1 MADKRSWR
9 PAGSRWRLRQD
20 RRSQPTMATHTL
32 PLQAPVQGA
41 PQTLIPR
48 IDTTPR
54 VVAFAQTT
62 AGKIAMLACAAV
74 LFYVR
79 GVRDPVVIVV
89 LAGIFFL
96 PRHTWSL
103 MAISGIYWIPSM
115 VKGGFGVNQRITGTV
130 LAVAIGALLW
140 MVVQRWPKSWVGRS
154 PRLTLLGVFGVTV
167 AAALVAPVGP
177 GSNVVWPLVQ
187 ALSACLWIFSFG
199 LTDRAVPDRALTDRA
214 PSDGALLDRT
224 DTALSQKTWSPRS
237 LWANAAMFFSFFP
250 TVFASTTPFFKRP
263 SAMRRMEAKNPEERA
278 VVQLRGLKLL
288 AWSILLSLV
297 WAILDTAS
305 AAIGI
310 PKLTDAIAASTAHHP
325 PAWYLCWASL
335 LDNFFDSALRL
346 AVWGN
351 TIVAGCRLA
360 GFRLLRNSYRPLQAR
375 TVVDFWNRYYYYFK
389 ELVADFFFYPVYM
402 RCFKKHPRVR
412 MLFATWV
419 AVGLGVPLFH
429 FVRDIDVVRELGVWR
444 AVTGYHV
451 FMVYATILGI
461 GIGISQIRKV
471 NAPRNLQ
478 GSFLRTRVLPI
489 AGVILFFCVVSV
501 FDELPPTA
509 PIREHLLFLTRLAG
523 WSV

>member
-1 MADKRSWR
+1 
-9 PAGSRWRLRQD
+9 
-20 RRSQPTMATHTL
+20 MATHTL

-48 IDTTPR
+48 IGTNPR

-79 GVRDPVVIVV
+79 GVRDPAVIIV

-96 PRHTWSL
+96 PRHTWTL

-115 VKGGFGVNQRITGTV
+115 VKGEFNVTQRITGTL
-130 LAVAIGALLW
+130 LAVVVAALLS
-140 MVVQRWPKSWVGRS
+140 MMVQRWPKSWVGRS
-154 PRLTLLGVFGVTV
+154 PRLALLGVFGATV
-167 AAALVAPVGP
+167 AAALGAPAGP
-177 GSNVVWPLVQ
+177 SSRVLWPLVQ
-187 ALSACLWIFSFG
+187 ALSACLWIFSF
-199 LTDRAVPDRALTDRA
+199 ALTDRA
-214 PSDGALLDRT
+214 PERT
-224 DTALSQKTWSPRS
+224 DTALSPKTWSPRI
-237 LWANAAMFFSFFP
+237 LWPSAAMFFSFFP

-278 VVQLRGLKLL
+278 IVQLKGLKLL

-335 LDNFFDSALRL
+335 LDGFLDSALRL
-346 AVWGN
+346 ALWGN
-351 TIVAGCRLA
+351 TVVAGCRLA
-360 GFRLLRNSYRPLQAR
+360 GFRLLRNSYRPLEAR

-429 FVRDIDVVRELGVWR
+429 FVRDIDVVREIGLWR

-451 FMVYATILGI
+451 FMCYATMLSI
-461 GIGISQIRKV
+461 GIGISQIRKI
-471 NAPRNLQ
+471 NAPRDLQ
-478 GSFLRTRVLPI
+478 GAFLRTRLLPI
-489 AGVILFFCVVSV
+489 AGVILFFCFVEV
-501 FDELPPTA
+501 FDDLRRTV

-523 WSV
+523 WSA

>member
-1 MADKRSWR
+1 
-9 PAGSRWRLRQD
+9 
-20 RRSQPTMATHTL
+20 MATHTF
-32 PLQAPVQGA
+32 PLQAPAQRA

-48 IDTTPR
+48 IETDPR
-54 VVAFAQTT
+54 IVAFAQTA

-74 LFYVR
+74 LFYFR
-79 GVRDPVVIVV
+79 GVRDPVVIMV

-96 PRHTWSL
+96 PRHTWTL

-115 VKGGFGVNQRITGTV
+115 VKGGFALNQRITGTV

-140 MVVQRWPKSWVGRS
+140 MAVQRWPKSWVGRS
-154 PRLTLLGVFGVTV
+154 PRLALLGVFGVTV
-167 AAALVAPVGP
+167 AAALVAPAGP
-177 GSNVVWPLVQ
+177 GSNMLWPLVQ
-187 ALSACLWIFSFG
+187 ALSACLWIFSF
-199 LTDRAVPDRALTDRA
+199 ALTDRVT
-214 PSDGALLDRT
+214 PERT
-224 DTALSQKTWSPRS
+224 DTALSPKTSSPGTSWPGS
-237 LWANAAMFFSFFP
+237 LWRNAATFFSFFP

-278 VVQLRGLKLL
+278 VVQLKGLKLL

-305 AAIGI
+305 AAMGI
-310 PKLTDAIAASTAHHP
+310 PKLADAIAASTAHHP

-346 AVWGN
+346 ALWGN
-351 TIVAGCRLA
+351 TVVAGCRLA
-360 GFRLLRNSYRPLQAR
+360 GFRLLRNSYRPLEAR

-429 FVRDIDVVRELGVWR
+429 FVRDIDVVRELGLWR

-451 FMVYATILGI
+451 FMAYATMLSI

-471 NAPRNLQ
+471 NAPGDLQ

-523 WSV
+523 WSA

>member
-1 MADKRSWR
+1 
-9 PAGSRWRLRQD
+9 
-20 RRSQPTMATHTL
+20 MATHTI
-32 PLQAPVQGA
+32 PLQAPAQRA

-48 IDTTPR
+48 IEADPR
-54 VVAFAQTT
+54 IVAFAQTT

-89 LAGIFFL
+89 LAGIFLL
-96 PRHTWSL
+96 PRHTWTL

-115 VKGGFGVNQRITGTV
+115 VKGEFNLTQRITGTL
-130 LAVAIGALLW
+130 LAVAVAALLW
-140 MVVQRWPKSWVGRS
+140 TVVQRWPKSWVGRS
-154 PRLTLLGVFGVTV
+154 PRLALLGVFGATV
-167 AAALVAPVGP
+167 AAALVAPTGP
-177 GSNVVWPLVQ
+177 GSRVLWPLVE
-187 ALSACLWIFSFG
+187 ALSACLWIFSF
-199 LTDRAVPDRALTDRA
+199 ALTDRA
-214 PSDGALLDRT
+214 LPERT
-224 DTALSQKTWSPRS
+224 DTALSPKTSSPGT
-237 LWANAAMFFSFFP
+237 LWPGYFWRNAAMFFSFFP

-263 SAMRRMEAKNPEERA
+263 SAMRRMEARNPEERA
-278 VVQLRGLKLL
+278 IVQLKGLKLL

-305 AAIGI
+305 AAIGV

-335 LDNFFDSALRL
+335 LDGFFDSALRL
-346 AVWGN
+346 ALWGN
-351 TIVAGCRLA
+351 TVVAGCRLA
-360 GFRLLRNSYRPLQAR
+360 GFRLLRNSYRPLEAR

-429 FVRDIDVVRELGVWR
+429 FVRDIDVVRELGLWR

-451 FMVYATILGI
+451 FMCYATLLSI

-471 NAPRNLQ
+471 SAPRDLQ
-478 GSFLRTRVLPI
+478 GSFLRTRLLPI
-489 AGVILFFCVVSV
+489 ARVILFFCFVSV
-501 FDELPPTA
+501 FDDLRRTV

-523 WSV
+523 WSA

>member
-1 MADKRSWR
+1 
-9 PAGSRWRLRQD
+9 
-20 RRSQPTMATHTL
+20 MATHTL
-32 PLQAPVQGA
+32 PLQAPLQGA

-48 IDTTPR
+48 IEANPR
-54 VVAFAQTT
+54 VVAFAQTA

-96 PRHTWSL
+96 PQHTWTL

-115 VKGGFGVNQRITGTV
+115 VKGDFNLNQRIIGTL
-130 LAVAIGALLW
+130 LAVVVAALLW

-154 PRLTLLGVFGVTV
+154 PRPALLGVFGVTV
-167 AAALVAPVGP
+167 AAALVAPAGP
-177 GSNVVWPLVQ
+177 SSRVLWPLVE
-187 ALSACLWIFSFG
+187 ALSACLWIFSF
-199 LTDRAVPDRALTDRA
+199 ALTDRA
-214 PSDGALLDRT
+214 LPERT
-224 DTALSQKTWSPRS
+224 DTALSPKTSFLRTLWS
-237 LWANAAMFFSFFP
+237 NAAMFFSFFP
-250 TVFASTTPFFKRP
+250 TMFASTTPFFKRP

-278 VVQLRGLKLL
+278 VVQLKGLKLL

-335 LDNFFDSALRL
+335 LDGFFDSALRL
-346 AVWGN
+346 ALWGN
-351 TIVAGCRLA
+351 TVVAGCRLA
-360 GFRLLRNSYRPLQAR
+360 GFRLLRNSYRPIEAR

-429 FVRDIDVVRELGVWR
+429 FVRDINIVREIGLWR

-451 FMVYATILGI
+451 FMFYATLLGI
-461 GIGISQIRKV
+461 GIGISQMRKLS
-471 NAPRNLQ
+471 APRDRQ

-489 AGVILFFCVVSV
+489 AGVILFFCVVEV
-501 FDELPPTA
+501 FDDLPPTL
-509 PIREHLLFLTRLAG
+509 PIREHLLFLTRLVG
-523 WSV
+523 WSA

>member
-1 MADKRSWR
+1 
-9 PAGSRWRLRQD
+9 
-20 RRSQPTMATHTL
+20 MATHIL
-32 PLQAPVQGA
+32 PLQAPAQPA

-48 IDTTPR
+48 IETDPR

-62 AGKIAMLACAAV
+62 GGKIAMLASAAV

-79 GVRDPVVIVV
+79 GVRDPVVMVV

-96 PRHTWSL
+96 PRHTWTL

-115 VKGGFGVNQRITGTV
+115 VKGGFGLNQRITGAV
-130 LAVAIGALLW
+130 LAVAIGAVLW
-140 MVVQRWPKSWVGRS
+140 MVVQRWPKGWVGRR
-154 PRLTLLGVFGVTV
+154 PRLALLGVFAAAV
-167 AAALVAPVGP
+167 AAALVAPAGP
-177 GSNVVWPLVQ
+177 SSKVLWPLVE
-187 ALSACLWIFSFG
+187 ALSACLWIFSFA
-199 LTDRAVPDRALTDRA
+199 LTDRAVPDRVL
-214 PSDGALLDRT
+214 PSQM
-224 DTALSQKTWSPRS
+224 DTALSPKSSSPET
-237 LWANAAMFFSFFP
+237 LWPGPFWRNSAMFFSFFP

-263 SAMRRMEAKNPEERA
+263 SAMRRMEAKNPEERG
-278 VVQLRGLKLL
+278 VVQLKGLKLL

-297 WAILDTAS
+297 WALLDTAS
-305 AAIGI
+305 AALGI

-335 LDNFFDSALRL
+335 VDGFLDSALRL
-346 AVWGN
+346 AIWGN

-360 GFRLLRNSYRPLQAR
+360 GFRLLRNSYRPLEAR

-402 RCFKKHPRVR
+402 RCFKKHPRAR

-429 FVRDIDVVRELGVWR
+429 FVRDIDVVRDIGLWR
-444 AVTGYHV
+444 AVAGYHV
-451 FMVYATILGI
+451 FMCYATILGI

-471 NAPRNLQ
+471 NAPRDLQ

-489 AGVILFFCVVSV
+489 AGVILFFCFVSV
-501 FDELPPTA
+501 FDDLRRTV

-523 WSV
+523 WSA

>member
-1 MADKRSWR
+1 
-9 PAGSRWRLRQD
+9 
-20 RRSQPTMATHTL
+20 MATYTL
-32 PLQAPVQGA
+32 PLQAPAQRK

-48 IDTTPR
+48 IETDPR

-74 LFYVR
+74 LFYIR
-79 GVRDPVVIVV
+79 GVRDPVLIVV
-89 LAGIFFL
+89 LAGLFFL
-96 PRHTWSL
+96 PRHTWTL

-115 VKGGFGVNQRITGTV
+115 VKGEFDLSQRITGTV
-130 LAVAIGALLW
+130 LAVAVASLLW
-140 MVVQRWPKSWVGRS
+140 MTVQRWPKGIVGRS
-154 PRLTLLGVFGVTV
+154 PRLALLGVFGAAV
-167 AAALVAPVGP
+167 AAALAAPAGP
-177 GSNVVWPLVQ
+177 SSNVLWPLV
-187 ALSACLWIFSFG
+187 ASLSACLWIFSF
-199 LTDRAVPDRALTDRA
+199 ALTDRT
-214 PSDGALLDRT
+214 LTDRILT
-224 DTALSQKTWSPRS
+224 DRPDAALSPKS
-237 LWANAAMFFSFFP
+237 LWPGSFSGNAAMFFSFFP

-278 VVQLRGLKLL
+278 IVQLKGLKLL

-297 WAILDTAS
+297 WAILDTVS
-305 AAIGI
+305 GAIGI

-325 PAWYLCWASL
+325 PPWYLCWASL
-335 LDNFFDSALRL
+335 LDGFFDSALRL
-346 AVWGN
+346 ALWGN
-351 TIVAGCRLA
+351 TVVAGCRLA
-360 GFRLLRNSYRPLQAR
+360 GFRLLRNSYRPLEAR

-429 FVRDIDVVRELGVWR
+429 FVRDISVVRELGLWR

-451 FMVYATILGI
+451 FMCYATILSI
-461 GIGISQIRKV
+461 GIGVSQIRKM
-471 NAPRNLQ
+471 NASPDRQ

-489 AGVILFFCVVSV
+489 TGVILFFCFVSV
-501 FDELPPTA
+501 FDDLRLTV

-523 WSV
+523 WSA